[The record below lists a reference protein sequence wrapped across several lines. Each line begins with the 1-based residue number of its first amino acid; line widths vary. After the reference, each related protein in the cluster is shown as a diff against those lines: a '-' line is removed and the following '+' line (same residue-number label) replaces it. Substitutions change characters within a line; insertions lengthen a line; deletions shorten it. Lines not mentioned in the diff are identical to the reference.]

1 MPAVGEVE
9 QHPGDS
15 FWRSGSEEKGHRE
28 TSTLGKKK
36 NLQVLLF
43 WSIGQEATVQLCPG
57 EGQGRRK
64 DPEARVGAA
73 WNRGAAHSREEEE
86 NGRRSA
92 DEGAREKK
100 GGRNRAGGL
109 GKKRNGCSTNDER

>member
-1 MPAVGEVE
+1 LAIRKRGEGPQGDIDVGE
-9 QHPGDS
+9 
-15 FWRSGSEEKGHRE
+15 
-28 TSTLGKKK
+28 KK

-43 WSIGQEATVQLCPG
+43 WPIGQEATVQLCPG

>member
-36 NLQVLLF
+36 ELTGAAVLVDWAGGDGAALS
-43 WSIGQEATVQLCPG
+43 WGRAGAAQGSRG
-57 EGQGRRK
+57 EGWGGLEQRGGAQQG
-64 DPEARVGAA
+64 
-73 WNRGAAHSREEEE
+73 
-86 NGRRSA
+86 
-92 DEGAREKK
+92 
-100 GGRNRAGGL
+100 GGRKWQAQCG
-109 GKKRNGCSTNDER
+109 